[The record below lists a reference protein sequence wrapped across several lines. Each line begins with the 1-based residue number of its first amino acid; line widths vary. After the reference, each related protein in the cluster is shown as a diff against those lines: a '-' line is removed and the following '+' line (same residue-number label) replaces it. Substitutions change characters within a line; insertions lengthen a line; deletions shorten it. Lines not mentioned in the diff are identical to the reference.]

1 MTSCTTGCVDTVNDN
16 LNCGSCGRACAAGE
30 KCQQGQCLPL
40 AAICTPACANGQI
53 CANGLCKCPEL
64 TTFCGDACV
73 DTNTTPQ
80 HCGMCGK
87 ACTPGQLCQA
97 GACVCP
103 PGQMACNDLCA
114 DLQISPQNCG
124 ACGKACAANE
134 ACMAGQCRAPS
145 GADGCMGPA
154 TGIAISEVAAYQSIK
169 IPLSKGVTLVDPA
182 QRVGI
187 VQGRPTLFRVAVTPG
202 AGFAARDLSA
212 RVTVKN
218 GATEDQYFAK
228 QSVTKASTDADTASA
243 FQISIPPEKI
253 TDMTTY
259 SVELVECGGAP
270 AAGGASTDTRFP
282 AMGDTPLM
290 AKNTGTLRITLIPLS
305 TNSRMPDTTEKS
317 LQIYKDYL
325 LAMYPVS
332 KVELTVGKPLS
343 VAYPV
348 NWNSVIEQL
357 RTQRQTDKPNAE
369 TYYYGLLKPTETLRE
384 YCMRGCTAG
393 VGYVGSATQAQTRVA
408 LGLAFADETSASTMA
423 HEVGHN
429 HGRQHAPCA
438 PGNQIQGVDTK
449 YPYAG
454 AKLGTW
460 GYDSRKKTFFDP
472 DKTTDIM
479 GYCDPKWVSD
489 YTYKGLFDRSSMTNK
504 ASLVITDPSAIQRY
518 RAMIVDTDGPRWSQP
533 FTEPGEPFGTP
544 EDADVLDIDG
554 DLIEQVTVYRTQIG
568 DSIGAT
574 VLVPEPGDGWSSIK
588 LNDALPLSFSAP
600 ITVPDP
606 R

>member
-1 MTSCTTGCVDTVNDN
+1 MPKPLQQDEVGTAAPRVTRGVMVLCGLLFASQAALAGTSGA
-16 LNCGSCGRACAAGE
+16 AC
-30 KCQQGQCLPL
+30 
-40 AAICTPACANGQI
+40 
-53 CANGLCKCPEL
+53 
-64 TTFCGDACV
+64 
-73 DTNTTPQ
+73 
-80 HCGMCGK
+80 
-87 ACTPGQLCQA
+87 
-97 GACVCP
+97 
-103 PGQMACNDLCA
+103 
-114 DLQISPQNCG
+114 
-124 ACGKACAANE
+124 
-134 ACMAGQCRAPS
+134 PS
-145 GADGCMGPA
+145 GA
-154 TGIAISEVAAYQSIK
+154 
-169 IPLSKGVTLVDPA
+169 
-182 QRVGI
+182 
-187 VQGRPTLFRVAVTPG
+187 VAVAPG
-202 AGFAARDLSA
+202 TSIQAVIDKAGDGAAFCLKSGVHRVQVVRPRSGQRFYGETGTILNGSRLVAHFRREGRFWLAQAQLYASPRHGECLPSA
-212 RVTVKN
+212 PNCNQPEALFFDDKPLVRAASQTTLAN
-218 GATEDQYFAK
+218 GAFYLDYARGLI
-228 QSVTKASTDADTASA
+228 VVVDD
-243 FQISIPPEKI
+243 P
-253 TDMTTY
+253 
-259 SVELVECGGAP
+259 
-270 AAGGASTDTRFP
+270 
-282 AMGDTPLM
+282 
-290 AKNTGTLRITLIPLS
+290 TGR
-305 TNSRMPDTTEKS
+305 
-317 LQIYKDYL
+317 
-325 LAMYPVS
+325 

-518 RAMIVDTDGPRWSQP
+518 RAMIVDADGPRWSQP